1 VIPSRPFF
9 ASHFFPFPSQLKKSQ
24 DEVVR
29 LTELLER
36 SGSNQSDLYRHS
48 DDREEMTGESKGH
61 DSLEISR
68 AVAATEPHVSQLME
82 DLEIISKEKEK
93 LGKEK
98 EIAER
103 KCNVAISIAEKQKV
117 FISSQS

>member
-1 VIPSRPFF
+1 M
-9 ASHFFPFPSQLKKSQ
+9 
-24 DEVVR
+24 R
-29 LTELLER
+29 LSELLEKKMNSHSSSFHEDDCR
-36 SGSNQSDLYRHS
+36 QDHIPSD
-48 DDREEMTGESKGH
+48 SKDQH

-82 DLEIISKEKEK
+82 DLEIISREKEK

-117 FISSQS
+117 HSIRPLSCVTDTHSFSKGGV